1 MALLN
6 IISKRHDKINIVIT
20 NLKDHGWGEMDENS
34 VSTVGFSERF
44 ELEISRNLYNL
55 QKKKNHI
62 LKKKYKSFQKRKLNG
77 VKSLQKL
84 RMKEKRRARSRGIL
98 KKKRNAKLNEPF

>member
-62 LKKKYKSFQKRKLNG
+62 LKKIQILSETKIKWSQKFTKIKNEREKKGKKSGNL
-77 VKSLQKL
+77 
-84 RMKEKRRARSRGIL
+84 
-98 KKKRNAKLNEPF
+98 KKRNAKLNEPF